1 MSDLRAV
8 TVETVPPYAVQV
20 GPDALS
26 DSARAFSGAGALI
39 ADERVFEL
47 YGDALGLNELPR
59 HLLPEGEAAKT
70 LHELERALDFL
81 CDAQLDRSTTV
92 VVLGGGAATDLG
104 GLAAAMYLR
113 GVSWVACP
121 TTLLAMVDASVGGK
135 TAVNLKSGKNLA
147 GSFHQP
153 SAVIADTSAL
163 LTLESSEYVSGL
175 GEVLKT
181 ALIEGEEL
189 LTLLEDNITAVIT
202 RHAQVMADVI
212 CRCVATKARIVS
224 LDPHEAGPRKAL
236 NLGHTFGHAIEQ
248 VAGPGTIPHGVAVA
262 TGCGLAI
269 QAAEAAGLLADPALP
284 ERVSAL
290 SAALGLPTDLE
301 NLRDS
306 SGSSLPVDELVEAM
320 RHDKKAL
327 AGTPRFVLPRAAGD
341 LVIDI
346 ELDPMA
352 LLS

>member
-163 LTLESSEYVSGL
+163 LTLGSSEYVSGL

-189 LTLLEDNITAVIT
+189 LALLEGNTTAVTT

-212 CRCVATKARIVS
+212 CRCVATKARVVS
-224 LDPHEAGPRKAL
+224 SDPLEAGPRKAL
-236 NLGHTFGHAIEQ
+236 NLGHTFAHAIEQ
-248 VAGPGTIPHGVAVA
+248 VAGPGAIPHGVAVA
-262 TGCGLAI
+262 AGCGLAVR
-269 QAAEAAGLLADPALP
+269 AAEAAGLLADPALP

-290 SAALGLPTDLE
+290 SVALGLPADLAS
-301 NLRDS
+301 LRSS
-306 SGSSLPVDELVEAM
+306 SGFSLPAEELVEAM

-327 AGTPRFVLPRAAGD
+327 AGTPLFVLPRAAGD
-341 LVIDI
+341 LVLDV
-346 ELDPMA
+346 ELDPTA

>member
-1 MSDLRAV
+1 MSELRAV
-8 TVETVPPYAVQV
+8 TVETTPPYAVQI
-20 GPDALS
+20 GPGALS
-26 DSARAFSGAGALI
+26 LSAGSLEGARALI
-39 ADERVFEL
+39 ADERVFDL
-47 YGDALGLNELPR
+47 YGDSLELDELPR

-81 CDAQLDRSTTV
+81 CDAQLDRASTV

-113 GVSWVACP
+113 GISWVACP

-135 TAVNLKSGKNLA
+135 TAVNLRSGKNLA

-153 SAVIADTSAL
+153 SAVVADTSAL
-163 LTLESSEYVSGL
+163 LTLDSSEYASGL

-189 LTLLEDNITAVIT
+189 LALLEDNVTAVIT
-202 RHAQVMADVI
+202 RHAGVMADVI
-212 CRCVATKARIVS
+212 CRCVTTKARIVS
-224 LDPHEAGPRKAL
+224 SDPLEAGPRKAL
-236 NLGHTFGHAIEQ
+236 NLGHTFAHAIEQ
-248 VAGPGTIPHGVAVA
+248 VAGPGAIPHGVAVA
-262 TGCGLAI
+262 AGCGLALR
-269 QAAEAAGLLADPALP
+269 AAEAAGLLADPALR

-290 SAALGLPTDLE
+290 SAALGLPSDLDA
-301 NLRDS
+301 LRGS
-306 SGSSLPVDELVEAM
+306 SGLSLPADELVQAM
-320 RHDKKAL
+320 SHDKKSV

-341 LVIDI
+341 LALDV
-346 ELDPMA
+346 ELDPSA